1 MRLNGLFF
9 GFPARSHTVPG
20 LPVVRA
26 LIDRNVRIRYWST
39 PQFRS
44 LIEDA
49 GAEFAAYPADFE
61 VLGTSTDVPGH
72 VERVLEITAR
82 HLPQLLA
89 DARTETASL
98 VLFDSQALWGRVIGQ
113 ELAVPTAASITTFAL
128 TRAMLQ
134 LLSHGREGRLDG
146 PRVLAG
152 LARLGRS
159 DIRDYADVLVPSADL
174 KLIYTSRFFQ
184 PGGRYFDSSHLF
196 VGPLLEARPRAGV
209 KIAVSGPRPLAYVTF
224 GTIFTEDVGLLR
236 RISGI
241 LSEAGWQVVV
251 SLGDR
256 NRTVSGDWPPNVEV
270 HAFVDQMAMLSNADL
285 VVTHGGMATV
295 SEALASGVPTIIV
308 PHSIDQHLVGRRATD
323 LGAAMVIDDA
333 SSVALWA
340 STLGRIALERPRF
353 AAAAARV
360 GDSFSDVVP
369 VGDAVQ
375 RILDLAKA
383 KT

>member
-20 LPVVRA
+20 LAVVRA
-26 LIDRNVRIRYWST
+26 LIDRNVRICYWST

-89 DARTETASL
+89 AAEAKAASF
-98 VLFDSQALWGRVIGQ
+98 VLFDSQALWGRIVGQ
-113 ELAVPTAASITTFAL
+113 ELAVPAVASITTFAL

-209 KIAVSGPRPLAYVTF
+209 KISVSGPRPLAYVTF
-224 GTIFTEDVGLLR
+224 GTIFTENVGLLR
-236 RISGI
+236 RIAGI

-256 NRTVSGDWPPNVEV
+256 NRAVSGDWPPNVEV

-285 VVTHGGMATV
+285 VVTHGGMSTV

-308 PHSIDQHLVGRRATD
+308 PHSVDQHLVGRRAAD
-323 LGAAMVIDDA
+323 LGAAMVVDDA

-340 STLGRIALERPRF
+340 STLGRLAAERPGF
-353 AAAAARV
+353 VAAAARV

-369 VGDAVQ
+369 VAEAVQ
-375 RILDLAKA
+375 KILDLARA